1 MGAPLN
7 IVHRDV
13 SPQNVMVATDGSA
26 RLLDFG
32 VAKATMAAHVTR
44 DGTFKGKLAY
54 SAPEQLEGKAT
65 PQSDV
70 YALSVVLWELVV
82 GHRLH
87 GSAQGEAELV
97 ANVMSGKLPSICEAL
112 GGEAEW
118 GALDDAEWT
127 LIEKLDPIV
136 SKGFAVDL
144 AKRWSTAAEME
155 RALLDAVSPA
165 PPSEVAA
172 WVKSLGKEFLD
183 GRDKVIAAEE
193 QSWRRAHGSTPGPVP
208 LRLATVPGTVRT
220 GTKHPAAP
228 GAKKNTIIVVLGAL
242 IVVLGIGLVFAMSS
256 GSPKVRTP
264 APPPTAPAVAAP
276 VARPQPERAAQ
287 PEAVAQPEPPPE
299 PAAKPVE
306 PATKTAAAALGTALA
321 APPVRTATV
330 RRHAPVRA
338 AVKPPE
344 PVAPAVAPPPAP
356 EPAKDDCNPPYYF
369 EGEKK
374 IFKPACI

>member
-1 MGAPLN
+1 
-7 IVHRDV
+7 
-13 SPQNVMVATDGSA
+13 
-26 RLLDFG
+26 
-32 VAKATMAAHVTR
+32 
-44 DGTFKGKLAY
+44 
-54 SAPEQLEGKAT
+54 
-65 PQSDV
+65 
-70 YALSVVLWELVV
+70 
-82 GHRLH
+82 
-87 GSAQGEAELV
+87 
-97 ANVMSGKLPSICEAL
+97 
-112 GGEAEW
+112 
-118 GALDDAEWT
+118 
-127 LIEKLDPIV
+127 
-136 SKGFAVDL
+136 
-144 AKRWSTAAEME
+144 ME
-155 RALLDAVSPA
+155 RALLDAVPPA

-228 GAKKNTIIVVLGAL
+228 GSKKNTIIVVLGAL

-256 GSPKVRTP
+256 GSPKVHTP
-264 APPPTAPAVAAP
+264 APPPAAPAVAAP
-276 VARPQPERAAQ
+276 VATPQPERAAQ
-287 PEAVAQPEPPPE
+287 PEPVAQPEPPPE

-338 AVKPPE
+338 AVRPPE

-356 EPAKDDCNPPYYF
+356 APDDCNPPYYF